1 MNYCFSLR
9 ANYIVVHGQAST
21 SAAAAP
27 RVFGKYPS
35 KGRNSLR
42 VWENELKAATLKQ
55 MYISTHFSKAS
66 AVRWTEKNSWCF
78 LWKQRFLI
86 HCCVNDK
93 KRNLCLSDHRQRCE
107 WFAWPLW
114 FTITLT
120 NFNDCEFDSIMY
132 HVSKF
137 ILTINFII
145 QFQFLNRFSFR
156 PLTV

>member
-1 MNYCFSLR
+1 
-9 ANYIVVHGQAST
+9 
-21 SAAAAP
+21 
-27 RVFGKYPS
+27 
-35 KGRNSLR
+35 
-42 VWENELKAATLKQ
+42 

-66 AVRWTEKNSWCF
+66 AVGWTEKNSWCF

-120 NFNDCEFDSIMY
+120 NFLTTMNPIRLCIM
-132 HVSKF
+132 
-137 ILTINFII
+137 
-145 QFQFLNRFSFR
+145 FLNSSSLSISLSHFNSWIVFRFDPWPFNKFNFHVYFALIISSICNKNKCNENTARDIYKFLLEVLSFFK
-156 PLTV
+156 VWHFSQES